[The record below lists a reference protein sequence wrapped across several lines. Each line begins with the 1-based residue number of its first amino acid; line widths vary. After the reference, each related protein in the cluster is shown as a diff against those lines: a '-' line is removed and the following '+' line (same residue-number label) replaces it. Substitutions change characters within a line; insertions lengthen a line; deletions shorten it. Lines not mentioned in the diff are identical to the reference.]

1 MCVVL
6 TLVNVAGF
14 MHFWGLTID
23 TVSACYLI
31 ISIGNDD
38 NYYLGL
44 LLLLVLFF
52 ACNII
57 IKIKLFIKGFV
68 INIVNVIYL
77 ITEDILPMLLTHM
90 TIYLP

>member
-31 ISIGNDD
+31 ISIGN
-38 NYYLGL
+38 YYFCGIPLIL
-44 LLLLVLFF
+44 YQHAILS
-52 ACNII
+52 
-57 IKIKLFIKGFV
+57 
-68 INIVNVIYL
+68 YL
-77 ITEDILPMLLTHM
+77 
-90 TIYLP
+90 